1 METATKQFSDSD
13 LRFMELRARVLEVSL
28 QSAAGGAIKSPVEYC
43 EEMWAWVSDVGQ
55 PPTPAAPPSD
65 RNMPRKARRVSSR
78 DNASVKA
85 PR

>member
-55 PPTPAAPPSD
+55 PPTPAVS
-65 RNMPRKARRVSSR
+65 PRKARRVSSR